1 MKLAKE
7 CVFSVNNRLIKQT
20 DICQRGLIFAVFL
33 NIYVP
38 KMEENIVAPMKQH
51 FYKRC
56 VDDIHMKKENEP
68 DRLLVKL
75 NSYHPNKKI
84 NH

>member
-1 MKLAKE
+1 
-7 CVFSVNNRLIKQT
+7 
-20 DICQRGLIFAVFL
+20 
-33 NIYVP
+33 
-38 KMEENIVAPMKQH
+38 MEENIVAPMKQH